1 MTPPDHL
8 ARLLRAAA
16 DPTRLRLLRL
26 CADRATTVS
35 DLAAALA
42 DSEPNISRHLKALA
56 GVGLVQR
63 SRRGQW
69 VEYSATEGTGSAA
82 DLLHWLLAQLEPQDP
97 ALLQARTALNR
108 PSPRLAAGVDRLAAP
123 VAMGSRF
130 GRALRAVIA
139 EDAPAS
145 PHGRALLLHAANPE
159 PLQWLAQR
167 ASETWA
173 LAGSVAER
181 ATLRRKL
188 APSGLRIEIAL
199 RPGLVAAASSG
210 RFAEALVDL
219 SGAEPDVAAALR
231 SLLELASALL
241 APAAPV
247 WLVADYDAL
256 ERTAE
261 PGISPPRALR
271 LLAQQSGFD
280 CDSLRPVDADGR
292 HVLVARCR
300 RSPAGAALARTA

>member
-1 MTPPDHL
+1 
-8 ARLLRAAA
+8 
-16 DPTRLRLLRL
+16 
-26 CADRATTVS
+26 
-35 DLAAALA
+35 
-42 DSEPNISRHLKALA
+42 
-56 GVGLVQR
+56 VGLVQR

-69 VEYSATEGTGSAA
+69 VEYSATCASRPAA
-82 DLLHWLLAQLEPQDP
+82 ELLQWLLAQLEPRDP

-108 PSPRLAAGVDRLAAP
+108 PPPRLASGVDRLAAP

-130 GRALRAVIA
+130 GRALRAVLA
-139 EDAPAS
+139 EDAPVS
-145 PHGRALLLHAANPE
+145 THGRALLLHAANPE
-159 PLQWLAQR
+159 PLHWLAQR

-181 ATLRRKL
+181 AALRRRL
-188 APSGLRIEIAL
+188 APSGLRIEVAL
-199 RPGLVAAASSG
+199 RSALLAAASSG

-219 SGAEPDVAAALR
+219 SGAQADAAATLR
-231 SLLELASALL
+231 AALELAASLL

-256 ERTAE
+256 ERTAAA
-261 PGISPPRALR
+261 GVSPPRALR
-271 LLAQQSGFD
+271 LLVQQSGFE

-300 RSPAGAALARTA
+300 RSPAGAALALTA